1 MPYLLAGKKALVTG
15 STDGLGRK
23 IVLELAR
30 REANIIVHGRDR
42 KKVDGVV
49 KELREIYPRGKFGK
63 IVCDLNKLDSIEPA
77 FSGIRNLDIL
87 VNNAGAWLEGNT
99 ADAKLEK
106 IIELVNVNLG
116 APLLITRTLF
126 LGAAKSQFGQILNV
140 VSIVELKLG
149 GFYHTIYSATKFGLQ
164 ALAKPW
170 KKNMTINSSG
180 LWDITGGMETNL
192 FKKPNDY
199 QNMSR
204 GCLIRRN
211 RLKQSCLC

>member
-1 MPYLLAGKKALVTG
+1 MAVIG
-15 STDGLGRK
+15 
-23 IVLELAR
+23 
-30 REANIIVHGRDR
+30 

-116 APLLITRTLF
+116 APLLITRTL
-126 LGAAKSQFGQILNV
+126 LRCCKNLN
-140 VSIVELKLG
+140 
-149 GFYHTIYSATKFGLQ
+149 
-164 ALAKPW
+164 
-170 KKNMTINSSG
+170 SG
-180 LWDITGGMETNL
+180 
-192 FKKPNDY
+192 KY
-199 QNMSR
+199 
-204 GCLIRRN
+204 
-211 RLKQSCLC
+211 